1 MKQAHSVYLNFFSN
15 VAELIFRHRLLLLSL
30 LILARYALEA
40 TSGGRWAGDFWEHSA
55 VVNEFMARPFS
66 PLHPQLNVQASHA
79 FLNPYGFSVAMVA
92 LATKTDAINT
102 LAAFG
107 LLNFTILVI
116 GLRQFVAT
124 VDETRAEGITF
135 YTLLLAMF
143 LWGKE
148 AWQFSGFYNI
158 EILNDVLPYPSTLAL
173 GLTLSA
179 LAIFSKSLTLY
190 AAAPSFLVIKR
201 YFFVSLMAA
210 VVLLIH
216 PLTALFLWIGLVCQ
230 LLAYQPTKL
239 YAWLSLGLTVIF
251 SIGLAACWPYFS
263 ILQLMFGAGAAYHPS
278 NASMYLEI
286 IQGTWPILLTLPLII
301 WRAIQRPNR
310 AITLAML
317 ALLALYIWGYYS
329 RQYSFGRS
337 ITFLLL
343 LSNILVAQCFIE
355 IEGTSKQQVVSLIKA
370 ITTTALCLVA
380 AAWLYQSTSRLLTI
394 ANSLYLGRPIASQ
407 ISYRDLIFL
416 KEYLQHDDVV
426 LADIESSWILP
437 SLAGKALA
445 TKHPLAFVPD
455 WFLRKGDVI
464 DFFGPK
470 TTAQTRAVILKKY
483 QPQYLL
489 IKKSEPIPWQDIV
502 AEFAEGKQPVMNNN
516 NFILLR
522 MQH

>member
-55 VVNEFMARPFS
+55 VVNEFMTRPFS
-66 PLHPQLNVQASHA
+66 PLHPQLSVQASHA

-92 LATKTDAINT
+92 LASKTDAINT

-135 YTLLLAMF
+135 YTLLLAIF

-173 GLTLSA
+173 GLTLTA
-179 LAIFSKSLTLY
+179 LAIFSNNLTLD
-190 AAAPSFLVIKR
+190 AAAPTFFAIKR
-201 YFFVSLMAA
+201 YFLVSLIAA

-239 YAWLSLGLTVIF
+239 YAWLSLGLTVIV
-251 SIGLAACWPYFS
+251 SISLAACWPYFS
-263 ILQLMFGAGAAYHPS
+263 ILQLMFGAGAAYHLS

-310 AITLAML
+310 AIASAML

-343 LSNILVAQCFIE
+343 LSNILVAQCLIE
-355 IEGTSKQQVVSLIKA
+355 IERTAKQQVVSLIKV
-370 ITTTALCLVA
+370 ITTAALCLVA
-380 AAWLYQSTSRLLTI
+380 AAWLYQSNSRLLTI
-394 ANSLYLGRPIASQ
+394 ANSLYLGRPVTSQ
-407 ISYRDLIFL
+407 ISYRDLMFL
-416 KEYLQHDDVV
+416 KDYIGHDDLV
-426 LADIESSWILP
+426 LADVESSWILP
-437 SLAGKALA
+437 SLAGKAVA
-445 TKHPLAFVPD
+445 TQHPLAFVPD
-455 WFLRKGDVI
+455 WFIRKVDVI
-464 DFFGPK
+464 DFFDSQ
-470 TTAQTRAVILKKY
+470 TTPQTRAALLKKY

-489 IKKSEPIPWQDIV
+489 IKKKETIPWEKILGQ
-502 AEFAEGKQPVMNNN
+502 FAEGRVPIVNNH
-516 NFILLR
+516 NFVLLR
-522 MQH
+522 F

>member
-15 VAELIFRHRLLLLSL
+15 VAALMFQHRLLLLSL
-30 LILARYALEA
+30 LILARYTLEA

-55 VVNEFMARPFS
+55 VVNEFMIRPFS
-66 PLHPQLNVQASHA
+66 PLHPQLSVQASHA
-79 FLNPYGFSVAMVA
+79 FLNPYGFSVAMLA
-92 LATKTDAINT
+92 LATQSDAINT

-107 LLNFTILVI
+107 VLNFTILVI
-116 GLRQFVAT
+116 GLRQFIAT
-124 VDETRAEGITF
+124 VDQPRAEGITF

-148 AWQFSGFYNI
+148 AWQFSGFYNVG
-158 EILNDVLPYPSTLAL
+158 ILNDVLPYPSTLAL
-173 GLTLSA
+173 GLSLCA
-179 LAIFSKSLTLY
+179 LAVFYKNLTVH
-190 AAAPSFLVIKR
+190 AIRPSFLAIKR
-201 YFFVSLMAA
+201 YSLVSLIAA

-216 PLTALFLWIGLVCQ
+216 PLTALFLWIGLVSL

-239 YAWLSLGLTVIF
+239 YVWLSLGLTVIV
-251 SIGLAACWPYFS
+251 SIGLATCWPFFS
-263 ILQLMFGAGAAYHPS
+263 ILQLIFGAGAAYHPS

-301 WRAIQRPNR
+301 WRAALRPNR

-317 ALLALYIWGYYS
+317 ALLALYVWGYYS

-337 ITFLLL
+337 IAFLLL
-343 LSNILVAQCFIE
+343 LSNVLVAQCLIE
-355 IEGTSKQQVVSLIKA
+355 VERWPRPQVLSLIKA
-370 ITTTALCLVA
+370 STAAALCVA
-380 AAWLYQSTSRLLTI
+380 AGVWLYQSTSRLLTV

-416 KEYLQHDDVV
+416 KDYVQRDDVV
-426 LADIESSWILP
+426 LADIESSWKLP
-437 SLAGKALA
+437 TLAGKAVA
-445 TKHPLAFVPD
+445 TQHPLAFVPD
-455 WFLRKGDVI
+455 WFIRKEEVI
-464 DFFGPK
+464 EFFSANS
-470 TTAQTRAVILKKY
+470 TAQKRAAILKKY

-502 AEFAEGKQPVMNNN
+502 AEFAEGEQPVMNND

-522 MQH
+522 LQH